1 MCMAKQQFQLKPSV
15 IAIVFQLMIALLI
28 VWLLLQVLSLWLSI
42 ICIIIVAWTYFKFVR
57 ARRILGLDQLD
68 DREWS
73 ISYLVPRVAS
83 QHLKSTARQTEIQ
96 RVELHQVIDHQIYI
110 VLEFQ
115 QAFKSVVIWCDQVS
129 KPQWKALKVLA
140 KML

>member
-1 MCMAKQQFQLKPSV
+1 MAKQQFQLKPSL

-28 VWLLLQVLSLWLSI
+28 VWLLLQMLTPWLSV
-42 ICIIIVAWTYFKFVR
+42 ICIVIIGWTYFKFVR
-57 ARRILGLDQLD
+57 ANRIVGLDQLD

-73 ISYLVPRVAS
+73 ISYLVPRVVS
-83 QHLKSTARQTEIQ
+83 QQIKSTARQTEIQ

-115 QAFKSVVIWCDQVS
+115 QAVKPVVIWCDQVS
-129 KPQWKALKVLA
+129 KTQWKALKVLA
-140 KML
+140 KMF

>member
-1 MCMAKQQFQLKPSV
+1 
-15 IAIVFQLMIALLI
+15 MIALLI

-73 ISYLVPRVAS
+73 ISYLVPRVPS

-96 RVELHQVIDHQIYI
+96 RVELRQVIDHQIYI

-115 QAFKSVVIWCDQVS
+115 QAFKPVVIWCDQVS
-129 KPQWKALKVLA
+129 KTQWKALKVLA

>member
-1 MCMAKQQFQLKPSV
+1 MAKQQFQLKPSV

-73 ISYLVPRVAS
+73 ISYLVPRVPS

-96 RVELHQVIDHQIYI
+96 RVELRQVIDHQIYI
-110 VLEFQ
+110 VMEFQ
-115 QAFKSVVIWCDQVS
+115 QAFKPLVIWCDQVS
-129 KPQWKALKVLA
+129 KAEWKALKVLA

>member
-1 MCMAKQQFQLKPSV
+1 MAKQQFQLKPSI

-28 VWLLLQVLSLWLSI
+28 VWLLLQVLSLWLSVV
-42 ICIIIVAWTYFKFVR
+42 CIAIVAWTYFKFVR
-57 ARRILGLDQLD
+57 ARRIVGLDQLD

-73 ISYLVPRVAS
+73 ISYLVPRIAS
-83 QHLKSTARQTEIQ
+83 QHIKSTARQTETQ
-96 RVELHQVIDHQIYI
+96 RVQLRQVIDHQVYI

-129 KPQWKALKVLA
+129 KTQWKALKVLA

>member
-28 VWLLLQVLSLWLSI
+28 VWLLLQVLKPWLSVV
-42 ICIIIVAWTYFKFVR
+42 CIVIMGWTYFKFIR
-57 ARRILGLDQLD
+57 ANRIVGLDQLD

-73 ISYLVPRVAS
+73 ISYLVPRVPS

-96 RVELHQVIDHQIYI
+96 RVELRQVIDHQIYI
-110 VLEFQ
+110 VL
-115 QAFKSVVIWCDQVS
+115 
-129 KPQWKALKVLA
+129 
-140 KML
+140 

>member
-1 MCMAKQQFQLKPSV
+1 MCMAKQQFQLKPSL

-28 VWLLLQVLSLWLSI
+28 VWLLLQMLTPWLSV
-42 ICIIIVAWTYFKFVR
+42 ICIVIIGWTYFKFVR
-57 ARRILGLDQLD
+57 ANRIVGLDQLD

-73 ISYLVPRVAS
+73 ISYLVPRVVS
-83 QHLKSTARQTEIQ
+83 QQIKSTARQTEIQ

-110 VLEFQ
+110 VLEFH
-115 QAFKSVVIWCDQVS
+115 QAVKPVVIWCDQVS
-129 KPQWKALKVLA
+129 KTQWKALKVLA

>member
-1 MCMAKQQFQLKPSV
+1 MAKQQFQLKPSV
-15 IAIVFQLMIALLI
+15 IAIVLQLMIALLI

>member
-1 MCMAKQQFQLKPSV
+1 MAKQQFQLKPSV

-28 VWLLLQVLSLWLSI
+28 VWLLLQVLKPWLSVV
-42 ICIIIVAWTYFKFVR
+42 CIVIMGWTYFKFVR
-57 ARRILGLDQLD
+57 ANRIVGLYQLD

-73 ISYLVPRVAS
+73 ISYLAPRVVS
-83 QHLKSTARQTEIQ
+83 QQIKSTARQIEIQ
-96 RVELHQVIDHQIYI
+96 RVQLRQVIDHQIYI
-110 VLEFQ
+110 VMEFQ

-129 KPQWKALKVLA
+129 KTQWKALKVLA

>member
-1 MCMAKQQFQLKPSV
+1 MAKQQFQLKPSV

-73 ISYLVPRVAS
+73 ISYLVPGVAS
-83 QHLKSTARQTEIQ
+83 QHIKSTARQTETQ
-96 RVELHQVIDHQIYI
+96 RVQLRQVIDHQIYI

-115 QAFKSVVIWCDQVS
+115 QAFKPVVIWCDQVS
-129 KPQWKALKVLA
+129 KTEWKALKVLA

>member
-1 MCMAKQQFQLKPSV
+1 MCMAKQQFQLKPSL

-28 VWLLLQVLSLWLSI
+28 VWLLLQVLSLWLSVV
-42 ICIIIVAWTYFKFVR
+42 CIAIVAWTYFKFVR
-57 ARRILGLDQLD
+57 ARRIVGLDQLD

-73 ISYLVPRVAS
+73 ISYLVPRIAS
-83 QHLKSTARQTEIQ
+83 QHIKSTARQTETQ
-96 RVELHQVIDHQIYI
+96 RVQLRQVIDHQVYI

-129 KPQWKALKVLA
+129 KTQWKALKVLA

>member
-1 MCMAKQQFQLKPSV
+1 MCMAKQQFQLKPSL

-28 VWLLLQVLSLWLSI
+28 VWLLLQMLTPWLSV
-42 ICIIIVAWTYFKFVR
+42 ICIVIIVWTYFKFVR
-57 ARRILGLDQLD
+57 ANRIVGLDQLD

-73 ISYLVPRVAS
+73 ISYLVPRVVS
-83 QHLKSTARQTEIQ
+83 QQIKSTARQTEIQ

-115 QAFKSVVIWCDQVS
+115 QAVKPVVIWCDQVS
-129 KPQWKALKVLA
+129 KTQWKALKVLA
-140 KML
+140 KMF

>member
-57 ARRILGLDQLD
+57 ARRIVGLDQLD

-73 ISYLVPRVAS
+73 ISYLVPRIAS

-96 RVELHQVIDHQIYI
+96 RVELRQVIDHQIYI

-115 QAFKSVVIWCDQVS
+115 QAFKPVVIWCDQVS
-129 KPQWKALKVLA
+129 KTQWKALKVLA

>member
-1 MCMAKQQFQLKPSV
+1 MCMAKQQFQLKPSL

-28 VWLLLQVLSLWLSI
+28 VWLLLQMLTPWLSV
-42 ICIIIVAWTYFKFVR
+42 ICIVIIGWTYFKFVR
-57 ARRILGLDQLD
+57 ANRIVGLDQLD

-73 ISYLVPRVAS
+73 ISYLVPRVAT

-115 QAFKSVVIWCDQVS
+115 QAVKPVVIWCDQVS
-129 KPQWKALKVLA
+129 KTQWKALKVLA
-140 KML
+140 KMF

>member
-1 MCMAKQQFQLKPSV
+1 MCMAKQQFQLKPSL

-28 VWLLLQVLSLWLSI
+28 VWLLLQMLTPWLSVICIVI
-42 ICIIIVAWTYFKFVR
+42 ICWTYFKFVR
-57 ARRILGLDQLD
+57 ANRIVGLDQLD

-73 ISYLVPRVAS
+73 ISYLVPRVVS
-83 QHLKSTARQTEIQ
+83 QQIKSTARQTEIQ

-115 QAFKSVVIWCDQVS
+115 QAVKPVVIWCDQVS
-129 KPQWKALKVLA
+129 KTQWKALKVLA
-140 KML
+140 KMF

>member
-1 MCMAKQQFQLKPSV
+1 MCMAKQQFQLKPSI

-28 VWLLLQVLSLWLSI
+28 VWLLLQVLSLWLSVV
-42 ICIIIVAWTYFKFVR
+42 CIAIVAWTYFKFVR
-57 ARRILGLDQLD
+57 ARRIVGLDQLD

-73 ISYLVPRVAS
+73 ISYLVPRVPS
-83 QHLKSTARQTEIQ
+83 QHLKSTARQTETQ
-96 RVELHQVIDHQIYI
+96 RVQLRQVIDHQVYI

-129 KPQWKALKVLA
+129 KTQWKALKILA

>member
-1 MCMAKQQFQLKPSV
+1 MAKQQFQLKPSV

-73 ISYLVPRVAS
+73 ISYLVPRVPS

-96 RVELHQVIDHQIYI
+96 RVQLRQVIDHQIYI
-110 VLEFQ
+110 VMEFQ
-115 QAFKSVVIWCDQVS
+115 QAFKPLVIWCDQVS
-129 KPQWKALKVLA
+129 KAEWKALKVLA

>member
-1 MCMAKQQFQLKPSV
+1 MAKQQFQLKPSV

-73 ISYLVPRVAS
+73 ISYLVPRVPS

-96 RVELHQVIDHQIYI
+96 RVELRQVIDHQIYI

-115 QAFKSVVIWCDQVS
+115 QAFKPVVIWCDQVS
-129 KPQWKALKVLA
+129 KAEWKALKVLA

>member
-28 VWLLLQVLSLWLSI
+28 VWLLLQVLKPWLSVV
-42 ICIIIVAWTYFKFVR
+42 CIVIMGWTYFKFVR
-57 ARRILGLDQLD
+57 ANRIVGLDQLD

-73 ISYLVPRVAS
+73 ISYFVPRVAS
-83 QHLKSTARQTEIQ
+83 QQIKSTARQTEIQ
-96 RVELHQVIDHQIYI
+96 RVQLRQVIDHQIYI
-110 VLEFQ
+110 VMEFQ
-115 QAFKSVVIWCDQVS
+115 QAFKPLVIWCDQVS
-129 KPQWKALKVLA
+129 KAEWKALKVLA

>member
-1 MCMAKQQFQLKPSV
+1 MCMAKQQFQLKPSL

-28 VWLLLQVLSLWLSI
+28 VWLLLQVLSLWLSVV
-42 ICIIIVAWTYFKFVR
+42 CIAIVAWTYFKFVR
-57 ARRILGLDQLD
+57 ARRIVGLDQLD

-73 ISYLVPRVAS
+73 ISYLVPRIAS
-83 QHLKSTARQTEIQ
+83 QHIKSTARQTETQ
-96 RVELHQVIDHQIYI
+96 RVQLRQVIDHQIYI

-115 QAFKSVVIWCDQVS
+115 KDFKPVVIWCDQVS
-129 KPQWKALKVLA
+129 KTQWKALKVLA

>member
-1 MCMAKQQFQLKPSV
+1 MAKQQFQLKPSV

-73 ISYLVPRVAS
+73 ISYLVPRVPS

-96 RVELHQVIDHQIYI
+96 RVELRQVIDHQIYI
-110 VLEFQ
+110 VMEFQ
-115 QAFKSVVIWCDQVS
+115 QAFKPVVIWCDQVS
-129 KPQWKALKVLA
+129 KAEWKALKVLA

>member
-1 MCMAKQQFQLKPSV
+1 MAKQQFQLKPSV

-73 ISYLVPRVAS
+73 ISYLVPRVPS

-96 RVELHQVIDHQIYI
+96 RVQLRQVIDHQIYI
-110 VLEFQ
+110 VMEFQ
-115 QAFKSVVIWCDQVS
+115 QAFKPLVIWCDQVS
-129 KPQWKALKVLA
+129 KAEWKALKVLA
-140 KML
+140 KMF

>member
-1 MCMAKQQFQLKPSV
+1 MCMAKQQFQLKPSL

-28 VWLLLQVLSLWLSI
+28 VWLLLQVLSLWLSVV
-42 ICIIIVAWTYFKFVR
+42 CIAIVAWTYFKFVR
-57 ARRILGLDQLD
+57 ARRIVGLDQLD

-73 ISYLVPRVAS
+73 ISYLVPRIAS
-83 QHLKSTARQTEIQ
+83 QHIKSTARQTETQ
-96 RVELHQVIDHQIYI
+96 RVQLRQVIDHQVYI

-129 KPQWKALKVLA
+129 KTQWKALKVLA
-140 KML
+140 KMF